1 MATTIR
7 FEASNEVGC
16 YMKLTNSYCLVAAGF
31 ADSTYEMIQSE
42 LGNDFPVIPIT
53 IAGMKI
59 VGRMVAG
66 NKNGLLVPS
75 SITEEE
81 ENVLKAKLPTSVT
94 LKKIDDKLSALGN
107 VIIAN
112 DRVALMHPDVDS
124 ETELAV

>member
-1 MATTIR
+1 
-7 FEASNEVGC
+7 
-16 YMKLTNSYCLVAAGF
+16 MKLTNTYCLVAAGF
-31 ADSTYEMIQSE
+31 ADSTYDAIQSE
-42 LGNDFPVIPIT
+42 LGDFPVIPIT

-81 ENVLKAKLPTSVT
+81 ENVLKAKLPSSVT

-112 DRVALMHPDVDS
+112 DRVALLHPDVDA